1 MRPHSAGKKSF
12 FTTVWLADDIQG
24 PVDESCF
31 SLTIGLERKRAERS
45 RRSFLLVLLDLTAVV
60 PSDPKSKTP
69 HKIVAALS
77 SAIRETD
84 VVGWYRS
91 GSILGVLFNEIAL
104 EARTTVVS
112 TLLARVTG
120 ALYGCLP
127 FHEYH
132 QIAISHHLFPEDWEH
147 DVEQRFSQPE
157 LYPDLSKRER
167 DSVPSTAAK
176 RALDI
181 AGSVAGLLLLS
192 LVFLLIA
199 GAIRLTSRGP
209 VLFRQVRIGQYGKPF
224 LFLKFRSMYLDND
237 PSLHREYVKALIQGS
252 AERKPV
258 PGASEGIYKL
268 TRDPRITRL
277 GALLRKTS
285 LDELP
290 QLWNVLKG
298 DMSLVGPRPPIPYEV
313 QAYEMWHRRRVLE
326 AKPGITGL
334 WQVKGRS
341 RVSFDEM
348 VRLDVRYAMNRS
360 IWLDLKILLETP
372 RAVIAGSG
380 AC

>member
-1 MRPHSAGKKSF
+1 MKTHHAGKRSF
-12 FTTVWLADDIQG
+12 LTTILLSDDIEG
-24 PVDESCF
+24 LVDESCF
-31 SLTIGLERKRAERS
+31 CLTIRLERKRAERS
-45 RRSFLLVLLDLTAVV
+45 QRSFLLLLLDLTTLIAG
-60 PSDPKSKTP
+60 DPKRKMP
-69 HKIVAALS
+69 EKIASVLS
-77 SAIRETD
+77 SSIRETD
-84 VVGWYRS
+84 VIGWYRS
-91 GSILGVLFNEIAL
+91 GAVLGILFSEIAF
-104 EARTTVVS
+104 EARKTVVS

-157 LYPDLSKRER
+157 LYPDLAKSEQ
-167 DSVPSTAAK
+167 DSVPSALAK
-176 RALDI
+176 RTLDI
-181 AGSVAGLLLLS
+181 AGSLTGLLLLG
-192 LVFLLIA
+192 LLFFVIA
-199 GAIRLTSRGP
+199 VAIRLTSQGP

-258 PGASEGIYKL
+258 SGAAEGIYKL

-313 QAYEMWHRRRVLE
+313 QAYETWHRRRVLE

-348 VRLDVRYAMNRS
+348 VRLDVRYAMTRS
-360 IWLDLKILLETP
+360 LWLDLKILLETP
-372 RAVIAGSG
+372 RAVILGSG